1 MEKKHN
7 ILLKKIKLK
16 KKHPI
21 RVLSTEK
28 PKFKKIKLVKT
39 INKKKHRPTSAL
51 ANQNMNN
58 IAHLFK
64 NNHYSNVDIL
74 WTLNLR
80 NTDLSYDLNNE
91 KYLKNKELMN
101 HVKEPS
107 FYQEDLEKYVNR
119 KIKKSKS
126 AYTYEVNLPALNK
139 YSYLFKRKVT
149 ETHGTILNNKD
160 LLNFELSLRK
170 TKMNDTKNKD
180 NNNKNDDKK
189 EVKKSNWDSNIY
201 KDKGKDLYTVNYNM
215 NITNEKLKNNW
226 IEEKLVNRPY
236 KVVLKKIRYDDNND
250 LIKKN
255 YIKDKEK
262 AYINLGEN
270 YSFKPYNDKYCEKN
284 YNNIENLLNENCKS
298 QQNVW
303 FQLSLRNDVKKN
315 LSRKYK

>member
-1 MEKKHN
+1 MENKSK
-7 ILLKKIKLK
+7 LLKKIKLNK
-16 KKHPI
+16 NHPI
-21 RVLSTEK
+21 RVISTGNRK
-28 PKFKKIKLVKT
+28 TKNIKLIKH
-39 INKKKHRPTSAL
+39 INSKKLNHRPTSAL

-58 IAHLFK
+58 FAHLFK
-64 NNHYSNVDIL
+64 NNQNNNVDIL

-80 NTDLSYDLNNE
+80 NSDYNIDSSNK
-91 KYLKNKELMN
+91 KYKQNRELM
-101 HVKEPS
+101 HYIKEPS
-107 FYQEDLEKYVNR
+107 FYQEDLEKYV
-119 KIKKSKS
+119 KKKMKKSKS
-126 AYTYEVNLPALNK
+126 AYEVDLPSLNK

-201 KDKGKDLYTVNYNM
+201 KNKEKDLYTVNYNI

-226 IEEKLVNRPY
+226 IKEKLVNRPY

-284 YNNIENLLNENCKS
+284 YNNIENLLNGNCKS